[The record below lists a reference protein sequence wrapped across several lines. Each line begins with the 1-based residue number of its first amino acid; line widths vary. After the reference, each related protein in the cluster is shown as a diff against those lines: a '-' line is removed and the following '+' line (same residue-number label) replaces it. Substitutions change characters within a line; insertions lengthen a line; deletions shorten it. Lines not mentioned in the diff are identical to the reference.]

1 MTSVG
6 AALREQRLAQGRT
19 VEEIAAELC
28 LMPSYL
34 RAIEKDDIASLPG
47 VFFYKCFVRQYAE
60 LLGVDVAK
68 LQTGMQVLTAVTEVE
83 PAVDEKPI
91 WVPDP
96 IAEAANR

>member
-60 LLGVDVAK
+60 LLGVDV
-68 LQTGMQVLTAVTEVE
+68 LFE
-83 PAVDEKPI
+83 
-91 WVPDP
+91 
-96 IAEAANR
+96 